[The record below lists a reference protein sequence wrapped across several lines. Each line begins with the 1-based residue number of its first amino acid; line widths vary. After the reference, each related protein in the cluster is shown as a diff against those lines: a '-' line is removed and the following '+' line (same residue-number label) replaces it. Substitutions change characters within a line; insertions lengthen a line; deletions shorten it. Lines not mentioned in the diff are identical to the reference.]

1 LSTRYKTLLLLAL
14 AELLGMSLW
23 FSANAVS
30 EEFQHLWG
38 LSQTQAGW
46 LTAVVQL
53 GFVVGTATAAILN
66 LADIVPSR
74 TYFAASALLGGIANA
89 GLVIAPSY
97 GVALALRFATG
108 FFLAGVYPPGM
119 KMAATWFKS
128 SRGLAIG
135 TIVGALTVGKAAP
148 YLMKAWA
155 PGGITPVVLSVSAG
169 AVLAALLVGWGYRDG
184 PHAFSRRPFSWSLVG
199 SVLRN
204 REMRMVTGGYLGH
217 MWELY
222 AYWTWI
228 PAFLAASVAL
238 RGADGG
244 LGLSSSTVN
253 TVAFAAVAV
262 GGLGCL
268 WGGWMADRIGYARLV
283 TRAMAVSGLCALFVG
298 VLFGTS
304 LWIVMPLTLIW
315 GFFVIADSAQF
326 SAMVTEVVP
335 AHAVGTA
342 LTIQTSM
349 GFLLTMLTI
358 QLVPAIAEVGGWR
371 WAFAV
376 LTFGPAF
383 GIWSIARLGL
393 RTVRPG
399 QVR

>member
-1 LSTRYKTLLLLAL
+1 
-14 AELLGMSLW
+14 MSLW

-30 EEFQHLWG
+30 GEFQHLWG
-38 LSQTQAGW
+38 LSQSQAGW

-74 TYFAASALLGGIANA
+74 TYFAGSALLGAVANA

-97 GVALALRFATG
+97 GTALALRFATG

-128 SRGLAIG
+128 GRGLAIG
-135 TIVGALTVGKAAP
+135 TVVGALTVGKAAP
-148 YLMKAWA
+148 YLMKAWV
-155 PGGITPVVLSVSAG
+155 PGGIAPVVLSVSGG
-169 AVLAALLVGWGYRDG
+169 AVLAALLVRLGYRDG

-204 REMRMVTGGYLGH
+204 REMRLVTGGYLGH

-228 PAFLAASVAL
+228 PAFLAASIAFRSV
-238 RGADGG
+238 GSGP
-244 LGLSSSTVN
+244 GLSASTVS
-253 TVAFAAVAV
+253 TIAFTAVAV
-262 GGLGCL
+262 GGFGCL

-283 TRAMAVSGLCALFVG
+283 TRAMAVSGVCALLIG
-298 VLFGTS
+298 VSFGGS
-304 LWIVMPLTLIW
+304 LWLVMPLTLLW

-342 LTIQTSM
+342 LTIQTSL

-358 QLVPAIAEVGGWR
+358 QLVPALAQAGGWR

-383 GIWSIARLGL
+383 GIWSIKKLGL
-393 RTVRPG
+393 RGVRPG
-399 QVR
+399 GHR

>member
-1 LSTRYKTLLLLAL
+1 
-14 AELLGMSLW
+14 MSLW

-38 LSQTQAGW
+38 LSQSQAGW

-53 GFVVGTATAAILN
+53 GFVVGTATAALLN

-74 TYFAASALLGGIANA
+74 TYFAGSALLGAVANA

-97 GVALALRFATG
+97 GAALALRFATG

-128 SRGLAIG
+128 GRGLAIG
-135 TIVGALTVGKAAP
+135 TVVGALTVGKAAP
-148 YLMKAWA
+148 YLMKAWV
-155 PGGITPVVLSVSAG
+155 PGGIAPVVLSVSAG
-169 AVLAALLVGWGYRDG
+169 AVLAALLVRWGYRDG

-199 SVLRN
+199 SVLMN
-204 REMRMVTGGYLGH
+204 REMRLVTGGYLGH

-228 PAFLAASVAL
+228 PAFLAASVAFHS
-238 RGADGG
+238 AGG
-244 LGLSSSTVN
+244 SPGLTSSAVN
-253 TVAFAAVAV
+253 TVAFAAIAV

-268 WGGWMADRIGYARLV
+268 WGGWRADRIGYARLV
-283 TRAMAVSGLCALFVG
+283 TRAMAVSGMCALLIG
-298 VLFGTS
+298 MLFGAS
-304 LWIVMPLTLIW
+304 LWIVVPLTLIW
-315 GFFVIADSAQF
+315 GFFVILDSAQF
-326 SAMVTEVVP
+326 STMVTEVLP
-335 AHAVGTA
+335 PHAVGTA
-342 LTIQTSM
+342 LTIQTSL

-358 QLVPAIAEVGGWR
+358 QLVPAIAETGGWR

-376 LTFGPAF
+376 LTFGPVF
-383 GIWSIARLGL
+383 GIWSIAKLGL

-399 QVR
+399 EHC

>member
-1 LSTRYKTLLLLAL
+1 
-14 AELLGMSLW
+14 
-23 FSANAVS
+23 
-30 EEFQHLWG
+30 
-38 LSQTQAGW
+38 
-46 LTAVVQL
+46 VVQL
-53 GFVVGTATAAILN
+53 GFVVGTTTAAILN

-74 TYFAASALLGGIANA
+74 TYFAISALLGAIANA

-97 GVALALRFATG
+97 GVALTLRFATG

-169 AVLAALLVGWGYRDG
+169 AVLAALLVRCGYRDG

-228 PAFLAASVAL
+228 PAFLAASVAF

-244 LGLSSSTVN
+244 LGLSSSVVSTF
-253 TVAFAAVAV
+253 AFAAVAV

-283 TRAMAVSGLCALFVG
+283 TRAMAVSGLCALFIG
-298 VLFGTS
+298 VLFGAS

-358 QLVPAIAEVGGWR
+358 QLVPAIAEAGGWR

-393 RTVRPG
+393 HTIRPG
-399 QVR
+399 QFRRKEA

>member
-1 LSTRYKTLLLLAL
+1 LSTRSKTLLLLAL

-30 EEFQHLWG
+30 GEFQLLWG
-38 LSQTQAGW
+38 LSQSQAGW

-74 TYFAASALLGGIANA
+74 TYFAGSALLGAVANA

-97 GVALALRFATG
+97 VTALALRFATG

-128 SRGLAIG
+128 GRGLAIG
-135 TIVGALTVGKAAP
+135 TVVGALTVGKAAP
-148 YLMKAWA
+148 YLMKAWI
-155 PGGITPVVLSVSAG
+155 PGGIAPVVLTVSGG
-169 AVLAALLVGWGYRDG
+169 AVLAALLVRWGYRDG
-184 PHAFSRRPFSWSLVG
+184 PHAFSRQPFSWSLVG

-228 PAFLAASVAL
+228 PAFLAASIAF
-238 RGADGG
+238 RAAGG
-244 LGLSSSTVN
+244 GPQWSSSAVN
-253 TVAFAAVAV
+253 VVAFAAVAV

-283 TRAMAVSGLCALFVG
+283 TRAMAVSGACALLVG
-298 VLFGTS
+298 AFFGAG
-304 LWIVMPLTLIW
+304 LWIVIPLTLIW

-335 AHAVGTA
+335 SHAVGTA
-342 LTIQTSM
+342 LTIQTSL

-358 QLVPAIAEVGGWR
+358 QLVPAVADAGGWR

-393 RTVRPG
+393 RPL
-399 QVR
+399 QPDKH